1 MLLGTPKNPSIAQRL
16 ILETFPL
23 SNYFLFK
30 NAPRKL
36 FIIIIVI
43 IIIVVIIIITIIA
56 FITSPFSFLLNM
68 CQGHTSPSIL
78 LLTAL
83 SSSCIHYQFFNFV
96 FLIYS
101 SRDRQIYGGKSLQ
114 RSTNTFFCFTFLKE
128 DCDRDELC
136 LFWCFDMKRKHINKK
151 VTKVTWLEF

>member
-1 MLLGTPKNPSIAQRL
+1 MLWGTPKNTSIAQRL

-36 FIIIIVI
+36 FIIII
-43 IIIVVIIIITIIA
+43 IVIIA

-68 CQGHTSPSIL
+68 CQVHTSPSIL

-101 SRDRQIYGGKSLQ
+101 SRDRQIFLQ

-151 VTKVTWLEF
+151 VTKVKWLEFQNNNKSIWKSRWC

>member
-30 NAPRKL
+30 NAPRK
-36 FIIIIVI
+36 FIII
-43 IIIVVIIIITIIA
+43 IIA

-68 CQGHTSPSIL
+68 CQVHTSPSIL

-136 LFWCFDMKRKHINKK
+136 LFWCFDMKRKLINKK
-151 VTKVTWLEF
+151 VTKVTWLEFENNNKSIWKSRWC

>member
-1 MLLGTPKNPSIAQRL
+1 MLLGTPKNPSIAQIL
-16 ILETFPL
+16 ILETFPF

-30 NAPRKL
+30 NAPRK
-36 FIIIIVI
+36 FIII
-43 IIIVVIIIITIIA
+43 IIA

-68 CQGHTSPSIL
+68 CQVHTSPSIL

-114 RSTNTFFCFTFLKE
+114 RSTSTFFCFTFLKE
-128 DCDRDELC
+128 DCDSDELC

>member
-30 NAPRKL
+30 NAPRK
-36 FIIIIVI
+36 FIIII
-43 IIIVVIIIITIIA
+43 IIA

-68 CQGHTSPSIL
+68 CQVHTSPSIL

-83 SSSCIHYQFFNFV
+83 SSPCIHYQFFNFV

-136 LFWCFDMKRKHINKK
+136 LFWCFDMKRKHIKK
-151 VTKVTWLEF
+151 VTKVTWLDL

>member
-1 MLLGTPKNPSIAQRL
+1 MLLGTPKNPSIAQIL

-30 NAPRKL
+30 NAPRK
-36 FIIIIVI
+36 FIII
-43 IIIVVIIIITIIA
+43 IIA

-68 CQGHTSPSIL
+68 CQVHTSPSIL

-101 SRDRQIYGGKSLQ
+101 SRDRQIYGGKFLQ
-114 RSTNTFFCFTFLKE
+114 RSTYTFFCFTFLN
-128 DCDRDELC
+128 DRDKLC

-151 VTKVTWLEF
+151 VTKVTLLEF